1 MPTKFRIACAT
12 ALAAIAA
19 AAAVPATALAES
31 DGTRWYQIETRSGD
45 RALAASGSSDAK
57 AAIKANTDA
66 QLWRWM
72 ATPMEGQQLMNK
84 ATGRCLDLYANFT
97 GAPVVQRSCSQTS
110 ATQGWLRY
118 WDADPFARY
127 QTIRSMPNGS
137 VVTNTF
143 DEPTIRPNSQGFNQG
158 WKFVFKGTS
167 EPRH

>member
-72 ATPMEGQQLMNK
+72 ATPMEGYSSDEQGDRPLPRPVRELH
-84 ATGRCLDLYANFT
+84 GRAGGPALA
-97 GAPVVQRSCSQTS
+97 CSQTS

-137 VVTNTF
+137 VGHDTF

-158 WKFVFKGTS
+158 WKFVFKGYV
-167 EPRH
+167 

>member
-31 DGTRWYQIETRSGD
+31 DGTRWYQVETRNNGG
-45 RALAASGSSDAK
+45 RALAASGSSDVK
-57 AAIKANTDA
+57 AAIKANSDT

-72 ATPMEGQQLMNK
+72 ATPVDGMQLKNK

-110 ATQGWLRY
+110 TTQGWLRR
-118 WDADPFARY
+118 WASDQFGSFER
-127 QTIRSMPNGS
+127 IHNMPSEN
-137 VVTNTF
+137 VITNTF
-143 DEPTIRPNSQGFNQG
+143 DEVKIQPPGQSFDQG
-158 WKFVFKGTS
+158 WKFVFKGYV
-167 EPRH
+167 